1 MTSQIPDQAQTNPDI
16 LFSGLADTRVGLNK
30 GHAVTVIPRTPKPS
44 HRKGK
49 STEKHKFVKSVI
61 REVVGFAPYERRV
74 LELLR
79 NGKVN
84 HYWVH
89 MPDMLMFHFP

>member
-1 MTSQIPDQAQTNPDI
+1 MINQQPTQAQTDLNP
-16 LFSGLADTRVGLNK
+16 FFPEFTDTRIGLNK
-30 GHAVTVIPRTPKPS
+30 GHAVTAIPKKSKPS

-49 STEKHKFVKSVI
+49 STDKHKFVKSVI

-79 NGKVN
+79 NGKVSYN
-84 HYWVH
+84 LVEYI
-89 MPDMLMFHFP
+89 